1 VKELFQLDRVWL
13 MPVYH
18 HPFFKNLSSIEHRVA
33 MAKLIEN
40 ESVFMSDFEIKQN
53 KESYTI
59 DTLRLLERE
68 YPDDTFYWILGS
80 DQLRNFRKYK
90 DWEELMQKHHLIIF
104 PREIVLEH
112 FEDIVKDALQIK
124 KIPENIKLLQSGD
137 LILTNASSSLVK
149 RRLAKKE
156 SVEYIVPSTIQRYI
170 TKHNLYQS

>member
-1 VKELFQLDRVWL
+1 
-13 MPVYH
+13 
-18 HPFFKNLSSIEHRVA
+18 
-33 MAKLIEN
+33 
-40 ESVFMSDFEIKQN
+40 
-53 KESYTI
+53 
-59 DTLRLLERE
+59 LERE